1 MGAMARTR
9 WVEFSAEWLDRSQ
22 QNLVTAVR
30 ATNPSVLR
38 SRPAPRAPSIA
49 FHAWH
54 MARWADKN
62 QSAMPAW
69 LAGRAEDEFAP
80 EIWFQ
85 DDVVGR
91 WGLSDVET
99 GDFGG
104 TGAGLDDDAS
114 AALPL
119 PEASELLAYVEGAF
133 GAFLAR
139 VEAMYDDALLDL
151 GIIDLYGDK
160 STIGDAIASATS
172 HTDRHLGMIEAL
184 RGVLGD
190 RGTVTI

>member
-1 MGAMARTR
+1 MPKTR
-9 WVEFSAEWLDRSQ
+9 WVAFSAEWLGWSQ
-22 QNLVTAVR
+22 QNLVAAVR
-30 ATNPSVLR
+30 ATDASILR
-38 SRPAPRAPSIA
+38 SRPAPSAPSIA

-54 MARWADKN
+54 MARWADKY

-69 LAGRAEDEFAP
+69 LAGRAEDEFMP
-80 EIWFQ
+80 QIWFQ
-85 DDVVGR
+85 DDVMRR
-91 WGLSDVET
+91 WGLSDIET

-119 PEASELLAYVEGAF
+119 PDAPELLTYVEAAF

-139 VEAMYDDALLDL
+139 VEAIHDDALLDVA
-151 GIIDLYGDK
+151 ITDLYGDE

-184 RGVLGD
+184 RGVLGEH
-190 RGTVTI
+190 GTVTI